1 MFRKKT
7 GRTDE
12 GYIKALFRAP
22 DSMNVDE
29 QASRSLRY
37 HKQRFQPINSLPLPT
52 KIIKNNPNDP
62 TPQVQSNCSRAYV
75 NDFAYSNGRGV
86 MTTYCCWVGTCRM
99 IRPNTIEKSG

>member
-22 DSMNVDE
+22 DSMSVDE

-37 HKQRFQPINSLPLPT
+37 HKQRFQPTNSLPLPA
-52 KIIKNNPNDP
+52 KIIKNTQTIPLPKSSQTAPVP
-62 TPQVQSNCSRAYV
+62 TPMTLRI
-75 NDFAYSNGRGV
+75 V
-86 MTTYCCWVGTCRM
+86 MAVV
-99 IRPNTIEKSG
+99 S